1 MRRTGRRPI
10 TLSRCVREGREHE
23 GSRACYTFL
32 FSLLFPLPLPLPLHL
47 SLSQSVVKLMRSL
60 LLAMMQQAQ
69 KVEQFKQTR
78 ERSTALH
85 AKYNISESAISSVH
99 GA

>member
-1 MRRTGRRPI
+1 M
-10 TLSRCVREGREHE
+10 SRCVREGREHE

-32 FSLLFPLPLPLPLHL
+32 FSLLFPLPLHL

-85 AKYNISESAISSVH
+85 AKYNISE
-99 GA
+99 